1 MWKVSGAGKLRW
13 RCWDGEYVVFN
24 PLTGDTHLLDVVA
37 GGVLMDILAGP
48 ATVNEL
54 IGRAAEFL
62 DVESDQALSSHVE
75 NILQRLDE
83 LGLVE
88 LVAEC

>member
-1 MWKVSGAGKLRW
+1 MSGAGKLRW

-24 PLTGDTHLLDVVA
+24 PLTGDTHLLDVAA
-37 GGVLMDILAGP
+37 GGVLMDIVAGP
-48 ATVNEL
+48 ATTDEL
-54 IGRAAEFL
+54 VGRAADFL
-62 DVESDQALSSHVE
+62 DVDSDPALLAYIK

-88 LVAEC
+88 PVP